1 VETMRHDARI
11 NWRTLLRSLKKTV
24 TLSPLR
30 NKIAASLLIVGG
42 IFLVCMGYL
51 ECVEANLYGI
61 PNSLVRVI
69 IEGLVSRGNE
79 DATFVKIVRIAL
91 EIYTKTWLLTV
102 AAGALSMVAGIL
114 VVTGRVSR
122 GKQLAHESEI
132 GLVPLIYA
140 LLFQYL
146 EPELEELL
154 SIVPGAGQVDLRII
168 TLSYFI
174 AWAVFLSFEAA
185 NWIAREPSQ
194 TA

>member
-1 VETMRHDARI
+1 MKHDARI
-11 NWRTLLRSLKKTV
+11 DWRTLLRSLKKTV

-69 IEGLVSRGNE
+69 IERLLSRGNE
-79 DATFVKIVRIAL
+79 DATFVKIMRIAL
-91 EIYTKTWLLTV
+91 EIYTKTWLLTL
-102 AAGALSMVAGIL
+102 AAGVVSMVAGIL
-114 VVTGRVSR
+114 VVTARVSQ
-122 GKQLAHESEI
+122 GKKLAHYSEM
-132 GLVPLIYA
+132 GLPPLIYA
-140 LLFQYL
+140 LALQYL

-154 SIVPGAGQVDLRII
+154 SLVPGAGQVDLRII
-168 TLSYFI
+168 TPPYFI
-174 AWAVFLSFEAA
+174 AWAVFLSFEVA
-185 NWIAREPSQ
+185 NWIAKEPSQ